1 MENRY
6 ASRIEKVQMSSI
18 RVVMEKVEKLRSQGK
33 SVVSLCAG
41 EPDFNTPEGIKKATI
56 EALNDNQTHYS
67 SNRGYLGLRKKVAHL
82 LKEQTTIDYDSDT
95 EIIMTCG
102 CSEAI
107 NNVCQAF
114 INKDDEVIIFTPAF
128 VSYQNTVLLCKG
140 IPVEIPLKLSLGFQ
154 IDIEEVKEDNTA
166 DEAVEEEKAAED
178 AKDKK
183 EEASK
188 EAAPKKEKKFG
199 KKKDKAVEKLEE
211 KVKELED
218 MRVRQLA
225 EFENFRKRSEKEKS
239 QMFEVGAKSVIEKI
253 LPVIDNFERG
263 LQGVPEEEKDAP
275 FVKGVEMVYKQM
287 LTAFDEMGVKPID
300 AVGKEFDPNLHNAV
314 MAVDDDSLES
324 GTVAEEMQKGYMY
337 KESVV
342 RHSMVKVVN

>member
-1 MENRY
+1 MAAENKD
-6 ASRIEKVQMSSI
+6 IEK
-18 RVVMEKVEKLRSQGK
+18 
-33 SVVSLCAG
+33 
-41 EPDFNTPEGIKKATI
+41 D
-56 EALNDNQTHYS
+56 
-67 SNRGYLGLRKKVAHL
+67 
-82 LKEQTTIDYDSDT
+82 
-95 EIIMTCG
+95 
-102 CSEAI
+102 
-107 NNVCQAF
+107 
-114 INKDDEVIIFTPAF
+114 
-128 VSYQNTVLLCKG
+128 
-140 IPVEIPLKLSLGFQ
+140 

-183 EEASK
+183 DEASK

-263 LQGVPEEEKDAP
+263 LAAVPEEQREDA
-275 FVKGVEMVYKQM
+275 FVVGMDKVYRQM
-287 LTAFDEMGVKPID
+287 LTELDASGVKPIE
-300 AVGKEFDPNLHNAV
+300 AVGQEFDPNFHNAV
-314 MAVDDDSLES
+314 MQVESEEYDS
-324 GTVAEEMQKGYMY
+324 GVVAQELQKGYMY
-337 KESVV
+337 KDSVV
-342 RHSMVKVVN
+342 RHSMVAVVS

>member
-1 MENRY
+1 MVAENKD
-6 ASRIEKVQMSSI
+6 IEK
-18 RVVMEKVEKLRSQGK
+18 
-33 SVVSLCAG
+33 
-41 EPDFNTPEGIKKATI
+41 D
-56 EALNDNQTHYS
+56 
-67 SNRGYLGLRKKVAHL
+67 
-82 LKEQTTIDYDSDT
+82 
-95 EIIMTCG
+95 
-102 CSEAI
+102 
-107 NNVCQAF
+107 
-114 INKDDEVIIFTPAF
+114 
-128 VSYQNTVLLCKG
+128 
-140 IPVEIPLKLSLGFQ
+140 

-183 EEASK
+183 DEASK

-263 LQGVPEEEKDAP
+263 LAVIPEDKKEDPIAEGMEK
-275 FVKGVEMVYKQM
+275 VYKQIQKVFEE
-287 LTAFDEMGVKPID
+287 AGVKPIE
-300 AVGKEFDPNLHNAV
+300 AAGKEFDPNFHNAV
-314 MAVDDDSLES
+314 MHVEDESLGENI
-324 GTVAEEMQKGYMY
+324 VAEELQKGYMY
-337 KESVV
+337 RDSVV
-342 RHSMVKVVN
+342 RHSMVKVAN